1 MARRREHGTRK
12 RKSWTINGLM
22 DFPMLHLHGRAVNVL
37 SLDLNVPASTGLG
50 RSNSRSHCRALVRL
64 YVLRCR
70 IGAEYDGF
78 AFISVLYYAMYFERD
93 VTKILSSKK
102 HFRQSNKQRNRAT
115 RYTKNSTSF
124 ELSFL
129 PIKFLFLKLSK
140 IRRYVTIGCKSFLSF
155 TQSIYFK
162 DD

>member
-1 MARRREHGTRK
+1 
-12 RKSWTINGLM
+12 M

-93 VTKILSSKK
+93 VTKILSSKTN
-102 HFRQSNKQRNRAT
+102 FRQSNKQRNRT
-115 RYTKNSTSF
+115 T
-124 ELSFL
+124 L
-129 PIKFLFLKLSK
+129 
-140 IRRYVTIGCKSFLSF
+140 
-155 TQSIYFK
+155 
-162 DD
+162 